1 MENGIKK
8 WWLTMSEARLRRHL
22 VDKLRYP
29 APLVETIITR
39 FLEVK
44 ESNRRAR
51 IKHTVSQTLWDEY
64 LEAPRY
70 ETAILRVIK
79 SQMRKRGETD
89 GPKWQYI
96 CAYEN
101 VINEVIEKL
110 KSEATKRGTTP
121 GKLPALLHEEGYTL
135 PRNNG
140 EHWTDYVKL
149 SSMQRIRTMFIS
161 LPPAAR
167 GKHKEPFLRTLPP
180 QLYRRKRGALIDE
193 LNNEIAMAER
203 EREVVEH
210 PDDIKR
216 VDALLDDMYRAQFL
230 LHQHTRKTPLPATW
244 HGLLGDAKRK

>member
-1 MENGIKK
+1 MEYGVKK
-8 WWLTMSEARLRRHL
+8 WWLTMSEAKLRRHL
-22 VDKLRYP
+22 TLKLRYP
-29 APLVETIITR
+29 APLVATLVTR
-39 FLEVK
+39 VLEVK
-44 ESNRRAR
+44 ESQRRAK
-51 IKHTVSQTLWDEY
+51 IKRSVAQSLWDEY

-70 ETAILRVIK
+70 EAAILRVIK

-89 GPKWQYI
+89 GPKWQFI

-101 VINEVIEKL
+101 VIHEVIEKL
-110 KSEATKRGTTP
+110 KSEAAKRNTTP

-140 EHWTDYVKL
+140 AHWTDYVKV
-149 SSMQRIRTMFIS
+149 SSLQRIRDMFVS
-161 LPPAAR
+161 LPPATR

-180 QLYRRKRGALIDE
+180 KLFKRKRGALIDE

-216 VDALLDDMYRAQFL
+216 LDDLLDNMYRAQFL
-230 LHQHTRKTPLPATW
+230 LDQRKRSSPLPATW
-244 HGLLGDAKRK
+244 HGLLGTK